1 MAQLHFYVP
10 DTFADEI
17 KRRAKD
23 ARLPVSRYLGELV
36 KREIGTGW
44 PENYFEQVIGGW
56 QGEPLARDSEGDFE
70 HRRKL

>member
-1 MAQLHFYVP
+1 VAQLHFYVP
-10 DTFADEI
+10 DKFAEEI

-56 QGEPLARDSEGDFE
+56 QGEPLTRECEGKFE
-70 HRRKL
+70 QRLKQ